1 LFLSLTKI
9 LERNQERETIT
20 KESSREREREI
31 DTFLEGER

>member
-9 LERNQERETIT
+9 LERNQERERIT